1 MKRGSMFRL
10 SAPILFAGFGAPFA
24 LGQIPPG
31 PPGQP
36 NFQSSGPAID
46 DADRGARLAASKCAA
61 CHGADGN
68 STNAQYPKLAG
79 QKAAY
84 LYSQLRAFKDGY
96 RRSEVMS
103 GIAATLSNADIA
115 DAASFFSQQ
124 SVHPDPVKDPRLK
137 ADGERIFLY
146 GARSGRVP
154 ACAMCHGSTSQAG
167 MPMMGMMPM
176 MANVPSLN
184 GQHSA
189 YIIDQLNRFASGE
202 RQAMMMGGIAAALSD
217 SDKKAIAEFLSN
229 LPR

>member
-1 MKRGSMFRL
+1 MKRRSMFRL
-10 SAPILFAGFGAPFA
+10 SAPILFAGFGSSLA

-31 PPGQP
+31 PPGQ
-36 NFQSSGPAID
+36 NFQSPGPAID
-46 DADRGARLAASKCAA
+46 DADRGARLAESKCAA

-68 STNAQYPKLAG
+68 SADAQYPKLAG

-84 LYSQLRAFKDGY
+84 LYSQLWAFKDGY

-103 GIAATLSNADIA
+103 GIAATLSDADIA

-124 SVHPDPVKDPRLK
+124 TVRPDPVKNPRLG

-146 GARSGRVP
+146 GASSGRAP
-154 ACAMCHGSTSQAG
+154 ACAMCHGSTPQAS

-202 RQAMMMGGIAAALSD
+202 RQAMMMGGIAAALSE

-229 LPR
+229 LP

>member
-1 MKRGSMFRL
+1 MFTLGPLFLLAGLGSL
-10 SAPILFAGFGAPFA
+10 LA

-31 PPGQP
+31 LPGQP
-36 NFQSSGPAID
+36 NFQSSGATVGDSDP
-46 DADRGARLAASKCAA
+46 GARVAESKCAA

-68 STNAQYPKLAG
+68 SADAQYPKLAG

-84 LYSQLRAFKDGY
+84 MYSQLWAFKDGY
-96 RRSEVMS
+96 RGSEVMS
-103 GIAATLSNADIA
+103 RIAATLSDADIA

-124 SVHPDPVKDPRLK
+124 VVRPDPVKNPRLR
-137 ADGERIFLY
+137 ADGERIFLF
-146 GARSGRVP
+146 GASSGGAP
-154 ACAMCHGSTSQAG
+154 ACAMCHGSPAQTG

-202 RQAMMMGGIAAALSD
+202 RQAMMMGGVAAALSE

-229 LPR
+229 LP

>member
-1 MKRGSMFRL
+1 MFRL
-10 SAPILFAGFGAPFA
+10 SATILLVGFGSSLAP
-24 LGQIPPG
+24 GQIPSRPA
-31 PPGQP
+31 GQP
-36 NFQSSGPAID
+36 DFQSSGPAID
-46 DADRGARLAASKCAA
+46 DADRGARLAESKCAA

-68 STNAQYPKLAG
+68 SADAQYPKLAG

-84 LYSQLRAFKDGY
+84 LYSQLWAFKDGY

-103 GIAATLSNADIA
+103 GVAATLSDADIA

-124 SVHPDPVKDPRLK
+124 SVSPDPVINPRLR
-137 ADGERIFLY
+137 AGGERIYLY
-146 GARSGRVP
+146 GASSGRAP

-176 MANVPSLN
+176 MANVPILN

-217 SDKKAIAEFLSN
+217 SDKEAIAEFLSN
-229 LPR
+229 LP

>member
-1 MKRGSMFRL
+1 L
-10 SAPILFAGFGAPFA
+10 SATILLAGLGSSLVP
-24 LGQIPPG
+24 GQIPSG

-36 NFQSSGPAID
+36 DFQSSGPAID
-46 DADRGARLAASKCAA
+46 DADRGARLAESRCAA
-61 CHGADGN
+61 CHGDDGN
-68 STNAQYPKLAG
+68 SADAQYPKLAG
-79 QKAAY
+79 QKAVY
-84 LYSQLRAFKDGY
+84 LYSQLWAFKEGY

-103 GIAATLSNADIA
+103 GVAAMLSDADIA
-115 DAASFFSQQ
+115 DVASFFSQQ
-124 SVHPDPVKDPRLK
+124 TVRPDAVKNPRLR

-146 GARSGRVP
+146 GASSGTVP

-167 MPMMGMMPM
+167 MPMMGMMPMMRMMPM

-229 LPR
+229 LP